1 MNAVRRFTLARPLAA
16 AAVAMALVAPA
27 GDFTAIAAEPPV
39 DEGRSV
45 GPALALSDPIYE
57 AAREAQDSAVVAG
70 DAGVRLAAWRDHR
83 TFEQTHGDIYA
94 TRLAADGTVLDPAGI
109 AIVTLPEAQTTPAIS
124 WSGEVF
130 LIVWADS
137 RDPWEAHGVYG
148 ARVTGA
154 GEVLDPD
161 GFAIGLTSDPS
172 RAYPQVAWDGTTF
185 LVTWQG
191 DAARLAR
198 TVAPNGSVGDVATLV
213 PGPGAA
219 PRLATI
225 GGRVFA
231 AWADWRGEVD
241 GYDAVGRFVDPALP
255 DLGPD
260 PVRDLVSGP
269 GDQLAVAV
277 SSASFGGAL
286 AWREG
291 TSESDRLRVTRL
303 DESAAVLDPAEIVV
317 GMPTAW
323 PALGPVDGGVLVA
336 YAVPDGG
343 QSDVV
348 GRVLAADGTLGPPL
362 PLAGGDGAEAPSAIG
377 ASPPLL
383 VGWTGAYLGTGG
395 LDVIVAPLTS
405 SGSAAGPW
413 TFLATAAQA
422 QELPAV
428 VATSAGWLAA
438 WSERQAD
445 TSWDVRVGRL
455 DDAGAPLDGPGAL
468 LAGEPGEQRYV
479 GLAWNG
485 TRGVVVWRDAP
496 TGGRVYA
503 RVVDA
508 AGTPAGHRALV
519 GEGARDGSLP
529 AIASDGTGFLVAWN
543 EPVTDWLSILRVQR
557 LDADGARIG
566 GAIELSPTSY
576 SSPALAWVGGA
587 YVVAWLDWSPEAG
600 ARIVGAR
607 ILSGGT
613 VVDEAP
619 FAISRGTDATIGGHA
634 PTMASSGDQV
644 LVAWISGYQ
653 ETQVVEAARVG
664 ADGQV
669 LDGEDIQLAGFDR
682 STWGPAAAWNGQ
694 TYLVAWTGFGES
706 GRSRV
711 LASEVSLGG
720 ALVGPA
726 GGVLLDIPVWATQLR
741 AASGTGGRSA
751 LAYDLA
757 VAGPPIG
764 AARRALLHF
773 VDVARTPVTG
783 ASVTIAGGAA
793 ATRASTVAVAT
804 PAKRA
809 VRVALSNDGR
819 HWRELPYAASISWS
833 LTSATYG
840 GTSAN
845 GTKTVH
851 VRWQDATGRWT
862 PVQTDRITFD
872 TRAPTATAPVARF
885 VAGSTA
891 SSRGVA
897 VRLTWTGED
906 TGAGVVSYEVARSR
920 SGGPWATVATGLASP
935 VTTVSLPTSGSER
948 FRVRA
953 RDRAGN
959 VGAWAAGATFE
970 VRGVSE
976 LSSSVAYAGRWTTR
990 GETGAWGGRLRF
1002 AAAAGASATYRF
1014 TGRSVA
1020 WLATYGPTRGS
1031 ARVYVDGQYA
1041 GTVSLRRAATTH
1053 RIVAFARRW
1062 PTSGP
1067 HTLRVVVAGTPGHPR
1082 VDVDAFLRW

>member
-1 MNAVRRFTLARPLAA
+1 MAARARLLAHRSEESPVRRRSNASATVVAA
-16 AAVAMALVAPA
+16 AWLLIVVAPA
-27 GDFTAIAAEPPV
+27 AVLAAPDAPATVGPASPAQDTRPVPVLTLAITPDAVGARGVVTATVSFTPAPATADTGGWIRFTNPATTWGESIRVGVDAAGLGSVEIDTQFWQSGTWTAVFDFPGSAELAPAVSPPASVTITVPTEPPPALDDPRTISIGGRHACALDEAGHLSCWGAMRDGGEALNDGTFRDV
-39 DEGRSV
+39 SAGGEYTCAIRADGTLTCWGDAPYPQGQQPDGTFLRIVTKDTFGCALRVDGTLGCWGPYEYRDDILDPPHGTFVALSGQSANSCALDADGSPSCWGGPGGVEGMLPGPFDQVAAGSSFACGLRPSGAVECWGLGVGAGFAPAGTYTRISAWGQALCALQTDGSIRCWGDAFDAPPAEIQGEFVDVAAGPEVACARRATGELACFGGESYTLGLVPRVISTPPVIGAVGVPYERPAADDDRLPESRLDHCRGIAPTGRHAVPHRAPGRHPDEGRSLRPGGASRRLGPRSAQRLGTRVASLV
-45 GPALALSDPIYE
+45 GP
-57 AAREAQDSAVVAG
+57 
-70 DAGVRLAAWRDHR
+70 
-83 TFEQTHGDIYA
+83 
-94 TRLAADGTVLDPAGI
+94 
-109 AIVTLPEAQTTPAIS
+109 
-124 WSGEVF
+124 
-130 LIVWADS
+130 
-137 RDPWEAHGVYG
+137 
-148 ARVTGA
+148 
-154 GEVLDPD
+154 
-161 GFAIGLTSDPS
+161 
-172 RAYPQVAWDGTTF
+172 
-185 LVTWQG
+185 
-191 DAARLAR
+191 
-198 TVAPNGSVGDVATLV
+198 
-213 PGPGAA
+213 
-219 PRLATI
+219 
-225 GGRVFA
+225 
-231 AWADWRGEVD
+231 
-241 GYDAVGRFVDPALP
+241 
-255 DLGPD
+255 
-260 PVRDLVSGP
+260 
-269 GDQLAVAV
+269 
-277 SSASFGGAL
+277 
-286 AWREG
+286 
-291 TSESDRLRVTRL
+291 
-303 DESAAVLDPAEIVV
+303 
-317 GMPTAW
+317 
-323 PALGPVDGGVLVA
+323 
-336 YAVPDGG
+336 
-343 QSDVV
+343 
-348 GRVLAADGTLGPPL
+348 
-362 PLAGGDGAEAPSAIG
+362 
-377 ASPPLL
+377 
-383 VGWTGAYLGTGG
+383 
-395 LDVIVAPLTS
+395 
-405 SGSAAGPW
+405 
-413 TFLATAAQA
+413 
-422 QELPAV
+422 
-428 VATSAGWLAA
+428 
-438 WSERQAD
+438 
-445 TSWDVRVGRL
+445 
-455 DDAGAPLDGPGAL
+455 
-468 LAGEPGEQRYV
+468 
-479 GLAWNG
+479 
-485 TRGVVVWRDAP
+485 
-496 TGGRVYA
+496 
-503 RVVDA
+503 
-508 AGTPAGHRALV
+508 
-519 GEGARDGSLP
+519 
-529 AIASDGTGFLVAWN
+529 
-543 EPVTDWLSILRVQR
+543 
-557 LDADGARIG
+557 
-566 GAIELSPTSY
+566 
-576 SSPALAWVGGA
+576 
-587 YVVAWLDWSPEAG
+587 
-600 ARIVGAR
+600 
-607 ILSGGT
+607 
-613 VVDEAP
+613 
-619 FAISRGTDATIGGHA
+619 
-634 PTMASSGDQV
+634 
-644 LVAWISGYQ
+644 
-653 ETQVVEAARVG
+653 
-664 ADGQV
+664 

-845 GTKTVH
+845 GAKTVH